1 MRSSG
6 YIPRSGGTVMNMM
19 QGELQP
25 ASPLRRDQVLAYIIE
40 HSARHGT
47 SPTLAEI
54 GQHLD
59 GISQPRV
66 RELVGQLIKTGGL
79 TKTAGSQ
86 RNLRVND
93 VPNANRHL
101 NDVLRRLKW
110 TVADPMK
117 PIDAPLPHERLPRAP
132 RISDHDGTSRDP
144 SAS

>member
-1 MRSSG
+1 
-6 YIPRSGGTVMNMM
+6 VNMM

-40 HSARHGT
+40 HIARHGT

-86 RNLRVND
+86 RNLRVQ
-93 VPNANRHL
+93 
-101 NDVLRRLKW
+101 RRAERQP
-110 TVADPMK
+110 TPQRRPAPPEVDGGRSHEADRRP
-117 PIDAPLPHERLPRAP
+117 PPA
-132 RISDHDGTSRDP
+132 
-144 SAS
+144 